1 MVARLVSYRALDA
14 ASNMAV
20 DEAMLDAHLEG
31 RTPPTLRLYGWSP
44 PAVSIGYGQKLEED
58 FVRRCR
64 QEGIDIVRR
73 PTGGRAV
80 LHMNELTYA
89 FVGTAGSEGFLEDSI
104 IGAYRQICQG
114 IIEALHSLGVEVE
127 VGTSQ
132 KSYRDYSDCFQ
143 ATTTADLHIGGR
155 KMVGSAQLRRGRG
168 VLQHGSILLEQD
180 QDLLPRLLSGDG
192 SSRGKAARHANL
204 FEILDREVAIADLE
218 EAMKAGFEK
227 SFGFEL
233 VESGLT
239 QGEQDLVESYKSKY
253 LAS

>member
-1 MVARLVSYRALDA
+1 MARLVSYRALDA

-31 RTPPTLRLYGWSP
+31 QTPPTLRLYGWSP
-44 PAVSIGYGQKLEED
+44 PAVSIGYGQKLEDD

-64 QEGIDIVRR
+64 EEGIDIVRR

-89 FVGTAGSEGFLEDSI
+89 FVGTAGSDGFLEDSI

-143 ATTTADLHIGGR
+143 ATTTADLHINGR

-168 VLQHGSILLEQD
+168 VLQHGSILLKQD
-180 QDLLPRLLSGDG
+180 QDLLPRLLSGDA
-192 SSRGKAARHANL
+192 SSKGKTDRHANL
-204 FEILDREVAIADLE
+204 FEILDREIATADLE

-233 VESGLT
+233 VQSELSP
-239 QGEQDLVESYKSKY
+239 GEVELVESYKSKY